1 MAHKKLKLTLS
12 TLVILFGVN
21 NYIDSSVESNNTK
34 TSGKYFNWEHGKI
47 FYKVSGE
54 GMPVLLIHDLNVFS
68 SESEWTKLSAEL
80 SKRHKTYT
88 IDLLGC
94 GRSDKP
100 ALTYTNYLYVQLITD
115 FIKKVI
121 KEAPLVVASGFS
133 STFVLKADAMDDQLM
148 DSIYMINPPSLQ
160 SLKKNPNKYSKFIV
174 QFFSLPV
181 IGKTCYYLA
190 TSKTNAEYYLSEK
203 CFFNPFQ
210 LKDSTVTAAYMAAH
224 QDKGNGKHL
233 YACLK
238 ANYLNVNITNI
249 HKDSPSKK
257 VLILGEEESDAKE
270 IAMAYRNIYKNLSIR
285 TIKATK
291 KLPHLEAPE
300 KIAGILNEDET
311 AANNSSAPDR

>member
-12 TLVILFGVN
+12 TLAVVFGIN
-21 NYIDSSVESNNTK
+21 SYIDSTIESSSTK

-54 GMPVLLIHDLNVFS
+54 GKPVLLIHDLNVFS
-68 SESEWTKLSAEL
+68 SENEWINLSRDL
-80 SKRHKTYT
+80 SKKYRTYT

-100 ALTYTNYLYVQLITD
+100 ALTYTNYLYVQLVTD

-121 KEAPLVVASGFS
+121 KEAPIVVVSGTS
-133 STFVLKADAMDDQLM
+133 STFVLKADAMDEQLI
-148 DSIYMINPPSLQ
+148 DTIYMINPPSLQ
-160 SLKKNPNKYSKFIV
+160 SLKKAPDKYSKYLL
-174 QFFSLPV
+174 QFFNLPI
-181 IGKTCYYLA
+181 IGKACYYLA

-203 CFFNPFQ
+203 CFYNPFQ
-210 LKDSTVTAAYMAAH
+210 LKDSTVTAAYLAAH
-224 QDKGNGKHL
+224 QNKGNGKHL

-249 HKDSPSKK
+249 RNGSSSKK
-257 VLILGEEESDAKE
+257 VLISGEEEPDAKE
-270 IAMAYRNIYKNLSIR
+270 IATAYQNIYKDLSIR
-285 TIKATK
+285 TVKATK

-300 KIAGILNEDET
+300 KIIDIINKDQT
-311 AANNSSAPDR
+311 V